1 MTMSDHQD
9 SDYYDANVSF
19 VHWNFV
25 ITTTVV
31 CEQMTEECAVR
42 WAKSTLNDNCIP
54 KWMQDSNEINV
65 EWL

>member
-1 MTMSDHQD
+1 MTMSDHQE
-9 SDYYDANVSF
+9 SEHHHANVSF

-42 WAKSTLNDNCIP
+42 WAKSVLNDEGIP
-54 KWMQDSNEINV
+54 EWMRDANETNV

>member
-9 SDYYDANVSF
+9 SEYHNANVSF
-19 VHWNFV
+19 VHLHFI

-31 CEQMTEECAVR
+31 CEEMTEECAVR
-42 WAKSTLNDNCIP
+42 WAESVLNDNRIP
-54 KWMQDSNEINV
+54 KWMLYANEIMV